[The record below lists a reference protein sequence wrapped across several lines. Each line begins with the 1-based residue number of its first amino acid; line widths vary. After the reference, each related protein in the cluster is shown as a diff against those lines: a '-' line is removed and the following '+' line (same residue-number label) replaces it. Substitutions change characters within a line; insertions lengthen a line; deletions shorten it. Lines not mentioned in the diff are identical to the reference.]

1 MQVTVPPEHEA
12 QRVICGIDSSMV
24 LTVKNQILACGS
36 NRCNKLGLDR
46 ISSAEEP
53 SAEDQVEEAT
63 TFVCAQSSPLNQEPI
78 VCADIGTAHSAAVT
92 ASGQCYT
99 FGSNQHGQL
108 GTNSGRNSRVPHLV
122 VGLQAMKV
130 TVVACGDAFTV
141 AIGADG
147 EVCTWGKGARGR
159 LGRKDEETGT
169 PRPVQLEETHPYL
182 VTSVACC
189 HGNTLLAVKPATEES
204 PSQ

>member
-1 MQVTVPPEHEA
+1 MFL
-12 QRVICGIDSSMV
+12 SS
-24 LTVKNQILACGS
+24 LLS
-36 NRCNKLGLDR
+36 
-46 ISSAEEP
+46 
-53 SAEDQVEEAT
+53 
-63 TFVCAQSSPLNQEPI
+63 
-78 VCADIGTAHSAAVT
+78 
-92 ASGQCYT
+92 ASGQCYA

-108 GTNSGRNSRVPHLV
+108 GTNSCRNSRVPHLV

-141 AIGADG
+141 AIGAGEAEAPVSWAAAGPGFPLPAVHAVAKAGLGGSPGWYRGDGRPVCWCALGAARCIYPSADG

-159 LGRKDEETGT
+159 LGRKDEETGA

-189 HGNTLLAVKPATEES
+189 HGNTLLAVKRE
-204 PSQ
+204 